1 MVLNYVHMT
10 EKSMMVVEKENK
22 IVFIVDRKAT
32 KKEIKDEIE
41 RRFNV
46 KVDSVK
52 TLIDQNGRKK
62 AFVRLNKNYHAA
74 DIATHLG
81 MI

>member
-1 MVLNYVHMT
+1 MALKYVHMT

-22 IVFIVDRKAT
+22 IVFIVDREAT
-32 KKEIKDEIE
+32 KKNIKDDVEK
-41 RRFNV
+41 RFNV
-46 KVDSVK
+46 KVDSVRV
-52 TLIDQNGRKK
+52 LVDQKGRKK
-62 AFVRLNKNYHAA
+62 AIVRLNKNYHAA